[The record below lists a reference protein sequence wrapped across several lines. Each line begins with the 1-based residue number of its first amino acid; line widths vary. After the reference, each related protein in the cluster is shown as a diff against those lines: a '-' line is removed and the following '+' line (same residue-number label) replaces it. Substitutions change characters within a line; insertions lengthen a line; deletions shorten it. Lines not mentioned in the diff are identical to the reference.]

1 MPERTPTNKPTVLVG
16 STIESGVPNTGQSLW
31 TLGGTRTHTVFSGTA
46 GGDANI
52 WVGGGRLD
60 SFAFT
65 NGNQLAL
72 SGQQVIF
79 YDSAVAV
86 SGGPLATSGHKH
98 IGTLGVPMAS
108 KVAASGDVFIAN
120 GTVQTCGFVFT
131 SGLCFQSRSGIMAWS
146 ASYTPVV
153 SGASYGG

>member
-60 SFAFT
+60 LAFFLDSAL
-65 NGNQLAL
+65 LAL
-72 SGQQVIF
+72 SGQPVVF
-79 YDSAVAV
+79 YDAAVAV
-86 SGGPLATSGHKH
+86 SGGPLAASGHKVVGVLAPAGELASTA
-98 IGTLGVPMAS
+98 ISGAALRGGIIRQLGVAFS
-108 KVAASGDVFIAN
+108 
-120 GTVQTCGFVFT
+120 
-131 SGLCFQSRSGIMAWS
+131 SGLCHTGRSGGPGWS
-146 ASYTPVV
+146 VSYTPVV